1 MIRSTEALTLGETM
15 VMVAPAAPGPIHTDT
30 DYRLRPGGAEANVAL
45 HLARLGHRSE
55 WGGIVGGDPFGR
67 LITDYLGAAGVS
79 VANVIVEKSAPTG
92 VYFKETNAART
103 EVFYYRSNSAATHMS
118 PGFAARFADAQ
129 PSILH
134 LSGITPALSA
144 SCNDMVAAL
153 LEDRIVPAGCI
164 SFDVNYRPAL
174 WPRGEAG
181 PALLR
186 FAQASD
192 VVFVGL
198 DEAAELWGV
207 SSADEVRDLLHRP
220 RVIVVK
226 NDAASAVSYQ
236 AEITSTATP
245 ERISV
250 VEAVGAG
257 DAFAAG
263 WLSGLM
269 RGYAPQQ
276 RLELGH
282 SVAAHVLSTTFDDI
296 ELPDSLSATDPAVDV
311 LNYI

>member
-1 MIRSTEALTLGETM
+1 MKRSTEALTLGETM
-15 VMVAPAAPGPIHTDT
+15 VMVAPAAPGPIRTDA

-55 WGGIVGGDPFGR
+55 WSGIVGGDPFGR
-67 LITDYLGAAGVS
+67 LITEYLGRAGVA
-79 VANVIVEKSAPTG
+79 VDNVMVERAAPTG
-92 VYFKETNAART
+92 VYFKETSGEQT

-118 PGFAARFADAQ
+118 PAFASRFATAR

-144 SCNDMVAAL
+144 SCSDMVTSL
-153 LEDRIVPAGCI
+153 VEDRIVPAGCV
-164 SFDVNYRPAL
+164 SFDVNFRPAL
-174 WPRGEAG
+174 WSREVAG
-181 PALLR
+181 PALLG

-198 DEAAELWGV
+198 DEATELWGV
-207 SSADEVRDLLHRP
+207 TSADDVRELLHRP

-226 NDAASAVSYQ
+226 NDSSSAVSYQ
-236 AEITSTATP
+236 TETTSTAEP
-245 ERISV
+245 EVVSV

-269 RGYAPQQ
+269 RGFAPQQ

-311 LNYI
+311 LNYL